1 MKLDLR
7 ARVISDSP
15 EIVGRFL
22 ADTFGAATISS
33 DGADWVVRA
42 TIDGKNAREA
52 NRTFFAQLKRVER
65 KTHVRTEWTH
75 AGVTE
80 RFFDYVPQGTGR
92 VVP

>member
-22 ADTFGAATISS
+22 ADTLGAATISS
-33 DGADWVVRA
+33 DGADWIVRA
-42 TIDGKNAREA
+42 TIDGKSAREA

-92 VVP
+92 AVP